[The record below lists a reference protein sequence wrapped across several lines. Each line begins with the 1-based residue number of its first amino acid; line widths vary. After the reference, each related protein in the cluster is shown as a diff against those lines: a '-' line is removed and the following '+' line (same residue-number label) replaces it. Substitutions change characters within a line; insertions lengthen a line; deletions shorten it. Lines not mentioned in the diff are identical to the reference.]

1 MVHLV
6 LNANFLHKVDSS
18 NFDNLTPRQ
27 NGFKQKVRSREKNCP
42 NLIVGTLRVL
52 KKIVWKSSTVEF
64 FYTLAP
70 PGFEP
75 GTSRTL
81 AERATDVATKTER
94 FWAQNVLVINCIQ

>member
-1 MVHLV
+1 M
-6 LNANFLHKVDSS
+6 KKD
-18 NFDNLTPRQ
+18 PQ
-27 NGFKQKVRSREKNCP
+27 

-75 GTSRTL
+75 GTSHTL
-81 AERATDVATKTER
+81 AERATDVATKSER
-94 FWAQNVLVINCIQ
+94 ILAKKLLFLNFTLFTVCSLLPIQFLP